1 MRNYVDLIVLEACTY
16 YLVIRS
22 FLLIGSNIYLASY
35 WSAGL
40 GTYLQALALASYW
53 LDDFTDVTPTAGK
66 TY

>member
-1 MRNYVDLIVLEACTY
+1 MRNYVGLIVLEAYSY
-16 YLVIRS
+16 YLVIFS
-22 FLLIGSNIYLASY
+22 FLLIGSNIFLAFY

-40 GTYLQALALASYW
+40 GTCLQALALASYW